1 MEERTGN
8 ATAASPKSTQEL
20 AVEGQKH
27 LEDTIESA
35 FHILSSMNDE
45 LCNPSLWSTPAPSSS
60 SASAS
65 ASASNGP
72 LLLNG
77 DSSSDSS
84 HHLDFAGSG
93 GGGGALDEARLRY
106 KSSVASLRTIL
117 AAIPTSHKTK
127 SFDPGTSIMLVG
139 QVEMERLEEQALNL
153 RKELVE
159 KNKQLKLLIDQL
171 RELIVDVSTW
181 QSPCSV

>member
-1 MEERTGN
+1 M
-8 ATAASPKSTQEL
+8 
-20 AVEGQKH
+20 EGQKH

-45 LCNPSLWSTPAPSSS
+45 LCNPALWSSSAPSSAAAAAP
-60 SASAS
+60 SAAP
-65 ASASNGP
+65 ASNGP

-84 HHLDFAGSG
+84 HHLDFAGPGGGGGG

-106 KSSVASLRTIL
+106 KSSVASLRAVLT
-117 AAIPTSHKTK
+117 AIPSSHKAK
-127 SFDPGTSIMLVG
+127 SFDPGASISSSIPFVD
-139 QVEMERLEEQALNL
+139 QVEVERLEEQASNL
-153 RKELVE
+153 KKELVE
-159 KNKQLKLLIDQL
+159 KNKHLKLLIDQL
-171 RELIVDVSTW
+171 RELIADISTW

>member
-8 ATAASPKSTQEL
+8 PMTTPKSTQEL

-45 LCNPSLWSTPAPSSS
+45 LCNPSLWSAPSS
-60 SASAS
+60 ASGGS
-65 ASASNGP
+65 

-93 GGGGALDEARLRY
+93 GGALDEARLRY
-106 KSSVASLRTIL
+106 KNSVASLRAVL
-117 AAIPTSHKTK
+117 AAIPTSRKAK
-127 SFDPGTSIMLVG
+127 SFDPGASMSSSIPLVD
-139 QVEMERLEEQALNL
+139 QVEMESLEEQASNL
-153 RKELVE
+153 RKALVE
-159 KNKQLKLLIDQL
+159 KNKHLKLLIDQL
-171 RELIVDVSTW
+171 RELIADVSTW

>member
-8 ATAASPKSTQEL
+8 PTAASPKSTQEL

-45 LCNPSLWSTPAPSSS
+45 LCNPSLWSAPAPS
-60 SASAS
+60 SAS

-127 SFDPGTSIMLVG
+127 SFDPGTSIMLVD
-139 QVEMERLEEQALNL
+139 QVEMERLEEQASNL

-159 KNKQLKLLIDQL
+159 KNKHLKLLIDQL